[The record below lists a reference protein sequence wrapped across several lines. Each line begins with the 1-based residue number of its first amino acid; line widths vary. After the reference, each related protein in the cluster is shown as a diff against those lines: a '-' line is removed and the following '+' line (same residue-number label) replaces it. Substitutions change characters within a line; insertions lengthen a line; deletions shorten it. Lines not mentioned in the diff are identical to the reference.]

1 MIAKPIVTPASKVTL
16 KSGMQIRPANT
27 YSRFGAT
34 TIMQA

>member
-1 MIAKPIVTPASKVTL
+1 MTPASKVI

-27 YSRFGAT
+27 YSRFSAT